1 MTLLS
6 NTVLAINK
14 SLVSYEILL
23 SGAILIF
30 KPFFYHIE
38 ENLPCIILIR
48 STNGWKLEEHLEKVL
63 EDQIMDDIACLR
75 IK

>member
-6 NTVLAINK
+6 NTVLSLNK
-14 SLVSYEILL
+14 SLISYEILL

-30 KPFFYHIE
+30 KPFFYHVE
-38 ENLPCIILIR
+38 ENLPCIILTR
-48 STNGWKLEEHLEKVL
+48 SSNGWKFQEHFEKIVEEQV
-63 EDQIMDDIACLR
+63 MDDIDCLK